1 MGRHSPPLKLIYK
14 GGRVQVTGDF
24 SMTYQDLVFIGK
36 RKMGIYG
43 RILII
48 EVRETDLTFGKI
60 LEW

>member
-1 MGRHSPPLKLIYK
+1 
-14 GGRVQVTGDF
+14 
-24 SMTYQDLVFIGK
+24 MTYQDLVFVGK

-48 EVRETDLTFGKI
+48 EVRETDLTFEKI